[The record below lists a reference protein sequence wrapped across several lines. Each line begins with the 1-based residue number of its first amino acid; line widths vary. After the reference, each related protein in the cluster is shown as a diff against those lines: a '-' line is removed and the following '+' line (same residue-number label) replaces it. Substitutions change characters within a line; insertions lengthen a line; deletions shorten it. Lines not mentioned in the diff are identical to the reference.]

1 MTELMRFNEQLEEYP
16 GIKELLTTK
25 PPLLGAPAVSPPWRI
40 YARQEQNSGWG
51 RKEFHTYKSAF
62 DFWKLKRKIWY
73 DVSITSKRQRFDP
86 PGKIVKLKRR
96 GEPLMV
102 KTPTGMRQATKL
114 VPISPPPGHLWCMY
128 CRRFTIFT
136 WFLNHHAFRGEMKL
150 LMDQSE
156 RRCCICG
163 VRETTGAFRT

>member
-1 MTELMRFNEQLEEYP
+1 MNELMRFNEQLDEYP
-16 GIKELLTTK
+16 AIKDLLLTK
-25 PPLLGAPAVSPPWRI
+25 PTLVNVPSVSPPWRV
-40 YARQEQNSGWG
+40 YARKDERSGWG
-51 RKEFHTYKSAF
+51 RKEFPTYKAAF

-73 DVSITSKRQRFDP
+73 DVSITSKRQAFP
-86 PGKIVKLKRR
+86 SPGRLVKIRRR
-96 GEPLMV
+96 GQPLMV

-114 VPISPPPGHLWCMY
+114 VPLSPPPAHQWCMY

-150 LMDQSE
+150 MMDTAE

-163 VRETTGAFRT
+163 VRETTGAHR